1 MFSVRTICVRFQ
13 PNVSRFSA
21 TAVITAVT
29 RNCLYE
35 MSLLADRLPSYAN
48 HCLAVDLSARV
59 PLLVTSQSRKR
70 KRTKE
75 HEIGKA
81 RGTAAATTTKKTD
94 NVSIAP
100 VPLSLQEV
108 DQINHHLDLANYHL
122 RRANE
127 LSRRTLSDN
136 FGIREFGIY
145 NTFRRTFGFENFQL
159 LKSRVGRDAKC
170 PELNLEQIEIK
181 TSSVS
186 GKRLRS
192 IHGFAEFCRQNTT
205 EGRESALYGYDSVVI
220 GVFRRLQRTPVLLVF
235 IHTESGLEKWRCIV
249 RSQQDRFLEAQR
261 DQGREMPRGRDSIRV
276 KLSQVYDSLDAHEYR
291 LVWQGVEQT
300 PVAEVE
306 RFVRRLRGFG
316 HAIQDHAVALP
327 ADLAP
332 DFHHSVGVQE
342 KHTDHQ

>member
-1 MFSVRTICVRFQ
+1 MFSLRNVCVRFQ
-13 PNVSRFSA
+13 TNAGRFSA
-21 TAVITAVT
+21 TAVISAVK
-29 RNCLYE
+29 NNHLYK
-35 MSLLADRLPSYAN
+35 MSLLKEDCLPSFAPDRLA
-48 HCLAVDLSARV
+48 ADLSANV
-59 PLLVTSQSRKR
+59 PILLSSRSRKR
-70 KRTKE
+70 KRTKVNE
-75 HEIGKA
+75 VANKGSTPTEPA
-81 RGTAAATTTKKTD
+81 STAT
-94 NVSIAP
+94 
-100 VPLSLQEV
+100 VPLSLQQV

-122 RRANE
+122 RQANE

-136 FGIREFGIY
+136 FGVREFGIY
-145 NTFRRTFGFENFQL
+145 NTFRRTFGFERFQL

-249 RSQQDRFLEAQR
+249 RGQQDKFLEAQR
-261 DQGREMPRGRDSIRV
+261 DQGREMPRGRDSIRI
-276 KLSQVYDSLDAHEYR
+276 KLSQVYDALDAHEYR

-300 PVAEVE
+300 PVAAVE

-316 HAIQDHAVALP
+316 HAIEDNAVGLP
-327 ADLAP
+327 ANLSP
-332 DFHHSVGVQE
+332 DCCRPN
-342 KHTDHQ
+342 D